1 MDKTPTLTSKIS
13 PLHCAPHAPTPN
25 YPMICGTDKNGLPHR
40 IMPIICNS
48 FSHRVSFRVT
58 TKIMFKKQG
67 TATASAGKSTAKKVA
82 APSSILRPLVV
93 CGSHTLSAFYCFI
106 FHPFFTIWIPTLL
119 WRRKNLSRKYSSAFA
134 CGWLSVYKN
143 CFILFARLDRNW
155 LQPRISKIQ
164 ENEHSPP

>member
-1 MDKTPTLTSKIS
+1 MAASSWGKGLSQRLGSVVPHGTLLMDPRQECGRLRRIMRLKQSLIPCSILFQNIEMDKTPTLTSKIS

-25 YPMICGTDKNGLPHR
+25 YPMICGTDKKGLPHR

-93 CGSHTLSAFYCFI
+93 CGSHTLSALYCFM
-106 FHPFFTIWIPTLL
+106 FHPFFTI
-119 WRRKNLSRKYSSAFA
+119 
-134 CGWLSVYKN
+134 
-143 CFILFARLDRNW
+143 
-155 LQPRISKIQ
+155 
-164 ENEHSPP
+164 